1 MKAMKALKAKAW
13 KKHKLRFRLI
23 VGEEYQP
30 IQAIPK
36 RMSILIWIVILV
48 TFSLQVNN
56 NLSLPPPKVYE
67 IDLPEAPGE
76 VMLTALSLGDKVTF
90 SKVLTLWLQ
99 AFDNQQGQSLSF
111 HDLDY
116 DKVVRWMQSILYLD
130 PRTEYPLLNATHVYS
145 FIKDKEKVRTMIDFV
160 RGAFAEDPAR
170 RWQWMAGAT
179 TLAKNEVEDIDLA
192 LEMAQE
198 LREGIEGIEGVPSW
212 ARQMEGFLLQDLNR
226 FEEAIVFLENLVE
239 SGELTDE
246 NELNLHIDRLF
257 DLLTEMREKGEF
269 RSREQQEE
277 MFNRLDAAIQRFV
290 ELKEL
295 KA

>member
-1 MKAMKALKAKAW
+1 MKALQAKAL

-36 RMSILIWIVILV
+36 RASILIWIVILA
-48 TFSLQVNN
+48 TFVLQVNN
-56 NLSLPPPKVYE
+56 NMSLPPPKVYE
-67 IDLPEAPGE
+67 IDLPEPPGE
-76 VMLTALSLGDKVTF
+76 IMLTALSVGDKVTF

-116 DKVVRWMQSILYLD
+116 DKVVRWMESILYLD
-130 PRTEYPLLNATHVYS
+130 SRTEYPLLNATHVYS
-145 FIKDKEKVRTMIDFV
+145 FIKDKEKVRKMIVFV
-160 RGAFAEDPAR
+160 RGAFAQNPGQ

-198 LREGIEGIEGVPSW
+198 LRVGIEGIEGVPSW
-212 ARQMEGFLLQDLNR
+212 ARQMEGFLLLDLNR
-226 FEEAIVFLENLVE
+226 FEEAIVFLENLIE

-246 NELNLHIDRLF
+246 NEFNLHIDRLF
-257 DLLTEMREKGEF
+257 DLLTEMRVKNEF
-269 RSREQQEE
+269 NSREHQEE
-277 MFNRLDAAIQRFV
+277 MFNRLEQAIQRFV
-290 ELKEL
+290 ELK
-295 KA
+295 A